1 MEAFNWGEWS
11 LVRRRFRPLTMR
23 ISKAS
28 ILYNMETPY
37 MEWNGS
43 RRRVLEPDNI
53 PLKRKSFPNSSFLC
67 IIIFSLCLFS
77 SQRWKFSMTLWVC
90 FRLSL
95 SLSLSLSLTLICVSP
110 KSFAYLQGG
119 KRERGKER
127 EREMD
132 GEEVLMWL

>member
-90 FRLSL
+90 FGSL
-95 SLSLSLSLTLICVSP
+95 SLSLSHLCIPQEFRLSSR
-110 KSFAYLQGG
+110 GEE
-119 KRERGKER
+119 REGERER